1 MTVEQ
6 KKALLGEMPGFLQ
19 GAQIG
24 QFNMFVESGAKV
36 VYNEYVAQEEKKK
49 GDMDPAAKDAIM
61 DYVKRLMPIVR
72 EQYQG
77 MYENM
82 WLGILE
88 LKEVKLQVYNKGKQ
102 QDTTF
107 NRNFVAQ
114 IIHQLGSRIYVP
126 DANAVVMAEHLEPGK
141 GKDHPVRQKLGEMPE
156 KVVIKAVEELIKDK
170 I

>member
-1 MTVEQ
+1 MW
-6 KKALLGEMPGFLQ
+6 L
-19 GAQIG
+19 
-24 QFNMFVESGAKV
+24 
-36 VYNEYVAQEEKKK
+36 
-49 GDMDPAAKDAIM
+49 
-61 DYVKRLMPIVR
+61 PIVR

-88 LKEVKLQVYNKGKQ
+88 LKEVKLHVYNKGKQ

-114 IIHQLGSRIYVP
+114 IIHQLGSRIYMP

>member
-1 MTVEQ
+1 MTVDQ
-6 KKALLGEMPGFLQ
+6 KKALLEEMPGFLQ

-36 VYNEYVAQEEKKK
+36 VYNEYAAPETENE
-49 GDMDPAAKDAIM
+49 GDKEPAAKDAVM
-61 DYVKRLMPIVR
+61 DYVNRLMPVVR
-72 EQYQG
+72 EQYQSI
-77 MYENM
+77 YHDI

-114 IIHQLGSRIYVP
+114 IIHQLGSRIYMP

-141 GKDHPVRQKLGEMPE
+141 GKDHPVRQKLGELPE

>member
-36 VYNEYVAQEEKKK
+36 VYNEYAAQEEKKK

-114 IIHQLGSRIYVP
+114 IIHQLGSRIYMP

>member
-36 VYNEYVAQEEKKK
+36 EYNEYAAQEEKKK

-88 LKEVKLQVYNKGKQ
+88 LKEGKLQVYNKGKQ